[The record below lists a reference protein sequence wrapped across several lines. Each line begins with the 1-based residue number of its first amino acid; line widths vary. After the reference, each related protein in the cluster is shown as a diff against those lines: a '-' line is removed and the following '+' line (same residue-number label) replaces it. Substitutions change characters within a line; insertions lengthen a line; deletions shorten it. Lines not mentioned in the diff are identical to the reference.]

1 MKIMVRYGGMILDK
15 NNDFTVYSAN
25 CRGTQGVNNYYICIP
40 NNDKEGYS
48 LYIEFPNKS
57 INYEEKNSILGMIDK
72 EREKINDDKAI
83 YVLPVISEE
92 LIIKEDNVNDDK
104 VYLELVNAIEEICD
118 DVFGNMIQGNTPM
131 EQSVH
136 LITDNR
142 YEEDFVDWINIIYVE
157 NKPQMKGIFQKERK
171 NIDKEYDAVTT
182 NYEGPK
188 DMDYES
194 KEISKPK
201 VRVLEKPKNNNG
213 FSRIQALVITI
224 ILSLIVGISIA
235 YYMVR

>member
-1 MKIMVRYGGMILDK
+1 MKIMVRYGGMILDM

-25 CRGTQGVNNYYICIP
+25 CRSTQSVNNYYICIP

-48 LYIEFPNKS
+48 LYIEFPNKC
-57 INYEEKNSILGMIDK
+57 INYEDKTSILGMIDK

-83 YVLPVISEE
+83 YVLPVIPEE

-104 VYLELVNAIEEICD
+104 VYLELVNSLEEICD
-118 DVFGNMIQGNTPM
+118 DVFGNMIQENISM
-131 EQSVH
+131 EQNVH
-136 LITDNR
+136 LITDSR

-171 NIDKEYDAVTT
+171 NIDKNYDAVTT
-182 NYEGPK
+182 NNEVNYMEQ
-188 DMDYES
+188 
-194 KEISKPK
+194 EISNPK

-224 ILSLIVGISIA
+224 VLSLILGVSIA
-235 YYMVR
+235 CYMVK

>member
-1 MKIMVRYGGMILDK
+1 MKIMVRYGGMILDM

-25 CRGTQGVNNYYICIP
+25 CRSTQGVNNYYICIP

-57 INYEEKNSILGMIDK
+57 INYEDKTSILEMMNN

-83 YVLPVISEE
+83 YVLPVIPEE

-104 VYLELVNAIEEICD
+104 VYLELVNTIEEICD
-118 DVFGNMIQGNTPM
+118 DVFSNMIQENTPM
-131 EQSVH
+131 DQSVH
-136 LITDNR
+136 LITDSR

-171 NIDKEYDAVTT
+171 NIDKNYDATTT
-182 NYEGPK
+182 NDE
-188 DMDYES
+188 ENHIEQ
-194 KEISKPK
+194 EISKPK

>member
-25 CRGTQGVNNYYICIP
+25 CRSTQGVNNYYICIP

-57 INYEEKNSILGMIDK
+57 INYEDKTSILEMMNN

-83 YVLPVISEE
+83 YVLPVIPEE

-104 VYLELVNAIEEICD
+104 VYLELVNTVEEICD
-118 DVFGNMIQGNTPM
+118 DVFGNMIQENTLM
-131 EQSVH
+131 DQSVH
-136 LITDNR
+136 LITDSR

-171 NIDKEYDAVTT
+171 NIDEYYDATTT
-182 NYEGPK
+182 NDE
-188 DMDYES
+188 ENHIEQ
-194 KEISKPK
+194 EISKPK

>member
-1 MKIMVRYGGMILDK
+1 MKIMVRYGGMILDM

-25 CRGTQGVNNYYICIP
+25 CRSTQGVNNYYICIP

-57 INYEEKNSILGMIDK
+57 INYEDKTSILEMMNN

-83 YVLPVISEE
+83 YVLPVIPEE

-104 VYLELVNAIEEICD
+104 VYLELVNTIEEICD
-118 DVFGNMIQGNTPM
+118 DVFGNMIQENTPM
-131 EQSVH
+131 DQSVH
-136 LITDNR
+136 LITDSR

-171 NIDKEYDAVTT
+171 NIDKNYDATTT
-182 NYEGPK
+182 NDE
-188 DMDYES
+188 ENHIEQ
-194 KEISKPK
+194 EISKPK

>member
-1 MKIMVRYGGMILDK
+1 MIRYGGMILDM

-25 CRGTQGVNNYYICIP
+25 CRSTQGVNNYYICIP

-57 INYEEKNSILGMIDK
+57 INYEDKTSILEMMNN

-83 YVLPVISEE
+83 YVLPVIPEE

-104 VYLELVNAIEEICD
+104 VYLELVNTIEEICD
-118 DVFGNMIQGNTPM
+118 DVFGNMIQENTPM
-131 EQSVH
+131 DQSVH
-136 LITDNR
+136 LITDSR

-171 NIDKEYDAVTT
+171 YIDKNYDATTT
-182 NYEGPK
+182 NDE
-188 DMDYES
+188 ENHIEQ
-194 KEISKPK
+194 EISKPK

>member
-1 MKIMVRYGGMILDK
+1 MKIMIRYGGMILDM

-25 CRGTQGVNNYYICIP
+25 CRSTQGVNNYYICIP

-57 INYEEKNSILGMIDK
+57 INYEDKTSILEMMNN

-83 YVLPVISEE
+83 YVLPVIPEE

-104 VYLELVNAIEEICD
+104 VYLELVNTIEEICD
-118 DVFGNMIQGNTPM
+118 DVFGNMIQENTLM
-131 EQSVH
+131 DQSVH
-136 LITDNR
+136 LITDSR

-171 NIDKEYDAVTT
+171 NIDKNYDATTT
-182 NYEGPK
+182 NDE
-188 DMDYES
+188 ENHIEQ
-194 KEISKPK
+194 EISKPK
-201 VRVLEKPKNNNG
+201 VRVLDKPKNNNG
-213 FSRIQALVITI
+213 FSRIKALVITI

>member
-1 MKIMVRYGGMILDK
+1 MVRYGGMILDK

-25 CRGTQGVNNYYICIP
+25 CRSTQGVNNYYICIP

-57 INYEEKNSILGMIDK
+57 INYEDKTSILEMMNN

-83 YVLPVISEE
+83 YVLPVMPEE

-104 VYLELVNAIEEICD
+104 VYLELVNTVEEICD
-118 DVFGNMIQGNTPM
+118 DVFGNMIQENTPM
-131 EQSVH
+131 DQSVH
-136 LITDNR
+136 LITDSR

-171 NIDKEYDAVTT
+171 NIDKNYDATTT
-182 NYEGPK
+182 NDE
-188 DMDYES
+188 ENHIEQ
-194 KEISKPK
+194 EISKPK

>member
-1 MKIMVRYGGMILDK
+1 MIRYGGMILDK
-15 NNDFTVYSAN
+15 TNDFTVYRAK
-25 CRGTQGVNNYYICIP
+25 CRSTQGVNNYYICIP

-57 INYEEKNSILGMIDK
+57 INYEDKTSILEMMNN

-83 YVLPVISEE
+83 YVLPVIPEE

-104 VYLELVNAIEEICD
+104 VYLELVNTIEEICD
-118 DVFGNMIQGNTPM
+118 DVFGNMIQENTLM
-131 EQSVH
+131 DQSVH
-136 LITDNR
+136 LITDSR

-171 NIDKEYDAVTT
+171 NIDKNYDATTT
-182 NYEGPK
+182 NDE
-188 DMDYES
+188 ENHIEQ
-194 KEISKPK
+194 EISKPK

>member
-1 MKIMVRYGGMILDK
+1 MKIMVRYGGMILDM

-25 CRGTQGVNNYYICIP
+25 CRSTQGVNNYYICIP

-57 INYEEKNSILGMIDK
+57 INYEDKTSILEMMNN

-104 VYLELVNAIEEICD
+104 VYLELVNTIEEICD
-118 DVFGNMIQGNTPM
+118 DVFGNMIQENTPM
-131 EQSVH
+131 DQSVH
-136 LITDNR
+136 LITDSR

-171 NIDKEYDAVTT
+171 NIDKNYDATTT
-182 NYEGPK
+182 NDE
-188 DMDYES
+188 ENHIEQ
-194 KEISKPK
+194 EISKPK

>member
-1 MKIMVRYGGMILDK
+1 MKIMIRYGGMILDK

-25 CRGTQGVNNYYICIP
+25 CRSTQGVNNYYICIP
-40 NNDKEGYS
+40 NNDKEEYS

-57 INYEEKNSILGMIDK
+57 INYGDKTSILRMIDK
-72 EREKINDDKAI
+72 EREKINNDKAV
-83 YVLPVISEE
+83 YVLPVITDE
-92 LIIKEDNVNDDK
+92 LIIKADNVNDDK
-104 VYLELVNAIEEICD
+104 VYLELINTIEEICD
-118 DVFGNMIQGNTPM
+118 DVFGNMIQENALM

-136 LITDNR
+136 LITDDR
-142 YEEDFVDWINIIYVE
+142 YEEDFVDWINIIYVG

-171 NIDKEYDAVTT
+171 NIDKVYDIVTT
-182 NYEGPK
+182 DDEVNYIEQ
-188 DMDYES
+188 
-194 KEISKPK
+194 EISRPK
-201 VRVLEKPKNNNG
+201 TRVLEDHKNNNG

>member
-25 CRGTQGVNNYYICIP
+25 CRSTQGVNNYYICIP

-57 INYEEKNSILGMIDK
+57 INYEDKTSILEMMNN

-83 YVLPVISEE
+83 YVLPVIPEE

-104 VYLELVNAIEEICD
+104 VYLELVNTIEEICD
-118 DVFGNMIQGNTPM
+118 DVFGNMIQENTLM
-131 EQSVH
+131 DQSVH
-136 LITDNR
+136 LITDSR

-171 NIDKEYDAVTT
+171 NIDKNYDATTT
-182 NYEGPK
+182 NDE
-188 DMDYES
+188 ENHIEQ
-194 KEISKPK
+194 EISKPK
-201 VRVLEKPKNNNG
+201 VRVFEKPKNNNG

>member
-1 MKIMVRYGGMILDK
+1 MVRYGGMILDM

-25 CRGTQGVNNYYICIP
+25 CRSTQGVNNYYICIP

-57 INYEEKNSILGMIDK
+57 INYEDKTSILEMMNN

-83 YVLPVISEE
+83 YVLPVIPEE

-104 VYLELVNAIEEICD
+104 VYLELVNTIEEICD
-118 DVFGNMIQGNTPM
+118 DVFGNMIQENTPM
-131 EQSVH
+131 DQSVH
-136 LITDNR
+136 LITDSR

-171 NIDKEYDAVTT
+171 NIDKNYDATTT
-182 NYEGPK
+182 NDE
-188 DMDYES
+188 ENHIEQ
-194 KEISKPK
+194 EISKPK

>member
-1 MKIMVRYGGMILDK
+1 MVRYGGMILDM

-25 CRGTQGVNNYYICIP
+25 CRSTQGVNNYYICIP

-57 INYEEKNSILGMIDK
+57 INYEDKTSILEMMNN

-83 YVLPVISEE
+83 YVLPVIPEE

-104 VYLELVNAIEEICD
+104 VYLELVNTIEEICD
-118 DVFGNMIQGNTPM
+118 DVFSNMIQENTPM
-131 EQSVH
+131 DQSVH
-136 LITDNR
+136 LITDSR

-171 NIDKEYDAVTT
+171 NIDKNYDATTT
-182 NYEGPK
+182 NDE
-188 DMDYES
+188 ENHIEQ
-194 KEISKPK
+194 EISKPK

>member
-1 MKIMVRYGGMILDK
+1 MKIMVRYGGMILYR
-15 NNDFTVYSAN
+15 NNDFTIYSAN
-25 CRGTQGVNNYYICIP
+25 CRSTQGVNNYYICIP

-48 LYIEFPNKS
+48 LYIEFPNKN

-72 EREKINDDKAI
+72 ERKKINDDKAI
-83 YVLPVISEE
+83 YVLPVIPEE

-104 VYLELVNAIEEICD
+104 VYLELVNAVEEICD
-118 DVFGNMIQGNTPM
+118 DVFGNMIQENTLM

-171 NIDKEYDAVTT
+171 KIDKEYDVMTT
-182 NYEGPK
+182 NDEDNYIEQ
-188 DMDYES
+188 D
-194 KEISKPK
+194 ISRPK
-201 VRVLEKPKNNNG
+201 VRVLEKPKNNNNG
-213 FSRIQALVITI
+213 FSRIQFLIITI

-235 YYMVR
+235 YYMIK

>member
-1 MKIMVRYGGMILDK
+1 MKIMIRYGGMILDK

-25 CRGTQGVNNYYICIP
+25 CRSTQGVNNYYICIP

-57 INYEEKNSILGMIDK
+57 INYEDKTSILEMMNN

-83 YVLPVISEE
+83 YVLPVIPEE

-104 VYLELVNAIEEICD
+104 VYLELVNTIEEICD
-118 DVFGNMIQGNTPM
+118 DVFGNMIQENTLM
-131 EQSVH
+131 DQSVH
-136 LITDNR
+136 LITDSR

-171 NIDKEYDAVTT
+171 NIDKNYDATTT
-182 NYEGPK
+182 NDE
-188 DMDYES
+188 ENHIEQ
-194 KEISKPK
+194 EISKPK

>member
-1 MKIMVRYGGMILDK
+1 MVRYGGMILDK

-25 CRGTQGVNNYYICIP
+25 CRSTQGVNNYYICIP

-57 INYEEKNSILGMIDK
+57 INYEDKTSILEMMNN

-83 YVLPVISEE
+83 YVLPVIPEE

-104 VYLELVNAIEEICD
+104 VYLELVNTVEEICD
-118 DVFGNMIQGNTPM
+118 DVFGNMIQENTLM
-131 EQSVH
+131 DQSVH
-136 LITDNR
+136 LITDSR

-171 NIDKEYDAVTT
+171 NIDEYYDATTT
-182 NYEGPK
+182 NDE
-188 DMDYES
+188 ENHIEQ
-194 KEISKPK
+194 EISKPK

>member
-25 CRGTQGVNNYYICIP
+25 CRSTQGVNNYYICIP

-57 INYEEKNSILGMIDK
+57 INYEDKTSILEMMNN

-83 YVLPVISEE
+83 YVLPVMPEE

-104 VYLELVNAIEEICD
+104 VYLELVNTVEEICD
-118 DVFGNMIQGNTPM
+118 DVFGNMIQENTPM
-131 EQSVH
+131 DQSVH
-136 LITDNR
+136 LITDSR

-171 NIDKEYDAVTT
+171 NIDKNYDATTT
-182 NYEGPK
+182 NDE
-188 DMDYES
+188 ENHIEQ
-194 KEISKPK
+194 EISKPK

>member
-1 MKIMVRYGGMILDK
+1 MIRYGGMVLDK

-25 CRGTQGVNNYYICIP
+25 CRSTQGVNNYYICIP

-48 LYIEFPNKS
+48 LYIEFPNNS
-57 INYEEKNSILGMIDK
+57 INYEDKASILRMIDK
-72 EREKINDDKAI
+72 EREKINNDKAV
-83 YVLPVISEE
+83 YVLPVIPDE
-92 LIIKEDNVNDDK
+92 LIIKADNVNDDK
-104 VYLELVNAIEEICD
+104 VYLELVNIIEEICD
-118 DVFGNMIQGNTPM
+118 DVFGNMIQENTLM

-136 LITDNR
+136 LITDDR

-171 NIDKEYDAVTT
+171 NSDKEHDIVTT
-182 NYEGPK
+182 DDEVNYIEQ
-188 DMDYES
+188 
-194 KEISKPK
+194 EISRPK
-201 VRVLEKPKNNNG
+201 TRVLEDHRNNNG

>member
-1 MKIMVRYGGMILDK
+1 MIRYGGMILDM

-25 CRGTQGVNNYYICIP
+25 CRSTQGVNNYYICIP

-57 INYEEKNSILGMIDK
+57 INYEDKTSILEMMNN

-83 YVLPVISEE
+83 YVLPVIPEE

-104 VYLELVNAIEEICD
+104 VYLELVNTIEEICD
-118 DVFGNMIQGNTPM
+118 DVFGNMIQENTPM
-131 EQSVH
+131 DQSVH
-136 LITDNR
+136 LITDSR

-157 NKPQMKGIFQKERK
+157 NKPQMKGIFQKEIK
-171 NIDKEYDAVTT
+171 NIDKNYDATTT
-182 NYEGPK
+182 NDE
-188 DMDYES
+188 ENHIEQ
-194 KEISKPK
+194 EISKPK

>member
-1 MKIMVRYGGMILDK
+1 MIRYGGMILDM

-25 CRGTQGVNNYYICIP
+25 CRSTQGVNNYYICIP

-57 INYEEKNSILGMIDK
+57 INYEDKTSILEMMNN

-83 YVLPVISEE
+83 YVLPVIPEE

-104 VYLELVNAIEEICD
+104 VYLELVNTIEEICD
-118 DVFGNMIQGNTPM
+118 DVFGNMIQENTPM
-131 EQSVH
+131 DQSVH
-136 LITDNR
+136 LITDSR

-171 NIDKEYDAVTT
+171 NIDKNYDATTT
-182 NYEGPK
+182 NDE
-188 DMDYES
+188 ENHIEQ
-194 KEISKPK
+194 EISKPK

-224 ILSLIVGISIA
+224 ILSLIVGIGIA

>member
-1 MKIMVRYGGMILDK
+1 MIRYGGMILDK

-25 CRGTQGVNNYYICIP
+25 CRSTQGVNNYYICIP

-57 INYEEKNSILGMIDK
+57 INYEDKTSILEMMNN
-72 EREKINDDKAI
+72 EREKI
-83 YVLPVISEE
+83 
-92 LIIKEDNVNDDK
+92 NDDK
-104 VYLELVNAIEEICD
+104 VYLELVNTIEEICD
-118 DVFGNMIQGNTPM
+118 DVFGNMIQENTLM
-131 EQSVH
+131 DQSVH
-136 LITDNR
+136 LITDSR

-171 NIDKEYDAVTT
+171 NIDKNYDATTT
-182 NYEGPK
+182 NDE
-188 DMDYES
+188 ENHIEQ
-194 KEISKPK
+194 EISKPK

>member
-1 MKIMVRYGGMILDK
+1 MKIMIRYGGMILDM

-25 CRGTQGVNNYYICIP
+25 CRSTQGVNNYYICIP

-57 INYEEKNSILGMIDK
+57 INYEDKTSILEMMNN

-83 YVLPVISEE
+83 YVLPVIPEE

-104 VYLELVNAIEEICD
+104 VYLELVNTIEEICD
-118 DVFGNMIQGNTPM
+118 DVFGNMIQENTPM
-131 EQSVH
+131 DQSVH
-136 LITDNR
+136 LMTYSR

-171 NIDKEYDAVTT
+171 NIDKNYDATTT
-182 NYEGPK
+182 NDE
-188 DMDYES
+188 ENHIEQ
-194 KEISKPK
+194 EISKPK